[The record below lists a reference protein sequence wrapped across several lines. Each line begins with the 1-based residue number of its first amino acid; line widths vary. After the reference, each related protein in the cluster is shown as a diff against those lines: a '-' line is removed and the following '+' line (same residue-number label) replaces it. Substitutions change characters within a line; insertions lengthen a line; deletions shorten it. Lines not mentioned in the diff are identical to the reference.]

1 MRHAR
6 KWLVVA
12 GVGLVV
18 LLSVGLALPVAG
30 ADVDASP
37 TFHRGGI
44 PGGAGDEFLA
54 DALGVTVE
62 ELQAARLSAGEAALQ
77 QAVDEGLLTQAQ
89 ADALLERGMLGRF
102 RFGGPHHGWLVSQ
115 IDQEAL
121 LADALGVTVDQLRD
135 ARQVALANGLAQ
147 AVEDGTITQEQA
159 DLMLARQ
166 SLMDYLQEQGLEDS
180 LRALLEETVQQAVEA
195 GVITQEQAETFL
207 SDGKRFGKFGGM
219 RGFDRFR
226 GHGGMHGFRLPGD
239 ETAPS
244 RLFRRGG
251 AGFGSVQL

>member
-1 MRHAR
+1 MREVR

-18 LLSVGLALPVAG
+18 LLVAGLALPVAAASIDG
-30 ADVDASP
+30 AP
-37 TFHRGGI
+37 TFHRGGF
-44 PGGAGDEFLA
+44 PGGAGDEYLA
-54 DALGVTVE
+54 DALGITIE
-62 ELQAARLSAGEAALQ
+62 ELQAARQSAGETALQ

-89 ADALLERGMLGRF
+89 ADAMLERGMLGRF
-102 RFGGPHHGWLVSQ
+102 GFPGPRGWLDSQ
-115 IDQEAL
+115 IDPEAL
-121 LADALGVTVDQLRD
+121 LADALGITVDQLQN
-135 ARQVALANGLAQ
+135 ARQTALASGLAQ
-147 AVEDGTITQEQA
+147 SVEDGSITQEQA

-166 SLMDYLQEQGLEDS
+166 GLMDYLQEQGLGDS
-180 LRALLEETVQQAVEA
+180 MRALLEDTVQQAVEA

-226 GHGGMHGFRLPGD
+226 GHGGMRGFRLPGD
-239 ETAPS
+239 ETTPS
-244 RLFRRGG
+244 GLFRRGG

>member
-1 MRHAR
+1 MREVR
-6 KWLVVA
+6 KWLIVA

-18 LLSVGLALPVAG
+18 LLLVGLALPVAAAGIDG
-30 ADVDASP
+30 APSR
-37 TFHRGGI
+37 HRGGF
-44 PGGAGDEFLA
+44 PGGAGDQYLA

-62 ELQAARLSAGEAALQ
+62 ELQAARQSAGEAALQ

-102 RFGGPHHGWLVSQ
+102 GFGGPRGWLGSQ

-121 LADALGVTVDQLRD
+121 LADALDIAVDQLRD
-135 ARQVALANGLAQ
+135 ARQTALANGLAQ

-166 SLMDYLQEQGLEDS
+166 GLMDYLQEQGLGDS
-180 LRALLEETVQQAVEA
+180 MRALLEDTVQRAVEA
-195 GVITQEQAETFL
+195 GVITQEQAEAFL
-207 SDGKRFGKFGGM
+207 SDGMRFGKSGGM

-226 GHGGMHGFRLPGD
+226 GHGGMRGFGVPG
-239 ETAPS
+239 EGAAPS
-244 RLFRRGG
+244 GLFQRGG